1 MTVLSDAF
9 CDGAEI
15 PHGTDL
21 PEFIALLRDSPG
33 DILDGL
39 LTSEAGKAAA
49 EASLA
54 RLPSYSL
61 RVARQQGPIQ
71 EKYCQVHFDGTSAPV
86 LVALLGDCVAES
98 YPTDMENLLLWAFAQ
113 HDSPLSAAWNRG
125 NAGPVLGW
133 RQSARGHAV
142 IAEPIPNTADAARSV
157 AALFGLDH
165 GDLAVAASPPP
176 VLADAGNIHFDSPA
190 GALGLVP
197 SRLFFEAVAS
207 GHPKWRFLS
216 LYRILENAYLN
227 NIKKA
232 LLDDFDKD
240 AGRAVD
246 DAKRK
251 LQAEVN
257 QLLDLVG
264 ANALDPE
271 FQSFNA
277 EFDALIAGS
286 NQFAIA
292 LDRAAQ
298 ADALY
303 RVDVLKKAVVRFYKL
318 RCSIAHAGTSSVIY
332 EQLHDANAAMLRL
345 LPSVELIVLKSLG
358 ISGLP

>member
-1 MTVLSDAF
+1 MTVLSDEF

-15 PHGTDL
+15 ARGTELRDL
-21 PEFIALLRDSPG
+21 IALLRESPG

-39 LTSEAGKAAA
+39 LTSEEGRAAA

-54 RLPSYSL
+54 RLPMYTL
-61 RVARQQGPIQ
+61 RVVRQQGPIQ
-71 EKYCQVHFDGTSAPV
+71 EKYCQVHFDGTPTPV
-86 LVALLGDCVAES
+86 LVALLGDCATGS

-113 HDSPLSAAWNRG
+113 PGSPLSALWQRG
-125 NAGPVLGW
+125 HTGPVLGW
-133 RQSARGHAV
+133 RQSARGLAV
-142 IAEPIPNTADAARSV
+142 IAEPIPAVADAARSI
-157 AALFGLDH
+157 AALFGLEH
-165 GDLAVAASPPP
+165 GDLVVAVTPQPIAAAAS
-176 VLADAGNIHFDSPA
+176 NIHFGSPA

-232 LLDDFDKD
+232 LLDDFDRD
-240 AGRAVD
+240 AGRAVEE
-246 DAKRK
+246 AKKK

-257 QLLDLVG
+257 QLLDLVA

-271 FQSFNA
+271 FQIFNG
-277 EFDALIAGS
+277 EFETLIGGA

-298 ADALY
+298 SDALY

-332 EQLHDANAAMLRL
+332 EQLPDANVAMLRL
-345 LPSVELIVLKSLG
+345 LPSVESIVLKSLR
-358 ISGLP
+358 ISALP

>member
-1 MTVLSDAF
+1 MAVLSDGF

-15 PHGTDL
+15 ARGTAL
-21 PEFIALLRDSPG
+21 PEFIAILRDSPG

-54 RLPSYSL
+54 RLPSYTL
-61 RVARQQGPIQ
+61 RLARQQGPIQ
-71 EKYCQVHFDGTSAPV
+71 EKFCQVHFDGTPTPV
-86 LVALLGDCVAES
+86 LVALLGDCAAES
-98 YPTDMENLLLWAFAQ
+98 YPTDMENVLLWAFAQ
-113 HDSPLSAAWNRG
+113 HGSLLSAVWHRG
-125 NAGPVLGW
+125 HTGPVLSW
-133 RQSARGHAV
+133 RQSARGLAV
-142 IAEPIPNTADAARSV
+142 IAEPIPTTADAARSV

-165 GDLAVAASPPP
+165 GDLAVAVSPPP
-176 VLADAGNIHFDSPA
+176 MVAAASNIHFGSPV
-190 GALGLVP
+190 GPLGLVP

-216 LYRILENAYLN
+216 LYRILENAYLY
-227 NIKKA
+227 NIKKS

-240 AGRAVD
+240 AGRAVE
-246 DAKRK
+246 DAKKK

-271 FQSFNA
+271 FQIFNG
-277 EFDALIAGS
+277 EFEALIAGS
-286 NQFAIA
+286 NHFAIA

-298 ADALY
+298 GDALY

-332 EQLHDANAAMLRL
+332 EQLPDANAAMLRL
-345 LPSVELIVLKSLG
+345 LPSVELIVLKSLR
-358 ISGLP
+358 ISALP